1 MEENTRQ
8 KKNTANKV
16 RAKPQTKVRV
26 GVYAHVSGTH
36 LYVCG
41 FILESIHH
49 SQKWSLPPSYLSAR
63 AAFPTVR
70 EGFGVKWERGGGGVF
85 IEVKEKHNQ
94 WNISQKTFQ
103 YQHEGTETCHYS
115 GWQSPHQSRILTTAE
130 SVPWKYIT
138 VSSLVC
144 LILSHTHSQ
153 QKGRVSRQPNR
164 EGANRNPNRLT
175 ARQTRKIKQQNAGAS
190 IKFICARNLSSQKQT
205 EYYF

>member
-1 MEENTRQ
+1 MWVYFGKHSSLSEVIPTSIISISQSSLSYSEGGFWGEVGTR
-8 KKNTANKV
+8 
-16 RAKPQTKVRV
+16 RR
-26 GVYAHVSGTH
+26 
-36 LYVCG
+36 
-41 FILESIHH
+41 
-49 SQKWSLPPSYLSAR
+49 
-63 AAFPTVR
+63 
-70 EGFGVKWERGGGGVF
+70 GVF

-115 GWQSPHQSRILTTAE
+115 GWQSPHQSRILSTAE

-138 VSSLVC
+138 VFSLVC